1 MGMFDN
7 LRKKAEKAV
16 DQHGDKIAKGIDKAA
31 ATASK
36 KTGGKYDDKIAKGTS
51 AAKSGLDKLDGRK
64 DDMPAD
70 IADDRTPSPS
80 TTPNVPPAPQPPNAP
95 PAPPAPPR

>member
-7 LRKKAEKAV
+7 MRKKAEKAV

-31 ATASK
+31 ATASR
-36 KTGGKYDDKIAKGTS
+36 KTGGKYDDKIAKGASS
-51 AAKSGLDKLDGRK
+51 AKGGLDRLDGRN
-64 DDMPAD
+64 DDIPD
-70 IADDRTPSPS
+70 ERT
-80 TTPNVPPAPQPPNAP
+80 PPAPPTTQTPP

>member
-31 ATASK
+31 ATASQ

-51 AAKSGLDKLDGRK
+51 SAKSGLDKLDGRK
-64 DDMPAD
+64 DDMPDAP
-70 IADDRTPSPS
+70 TS
-80 TTPNVPPAPQPPNAP
+80 PPAPQHGAED
-95 PAPPAPPR
+95 ARKPPRDGTL